1 MSNYK
6 VLVVDDERM
15 IREGIADM
23 IDWSSL
29 GLTLAGT
36 AADGLSGYSAIAEQR
51 PDIVITDIKMP
62 KLSGLELIQKTQSEF
77 SGTTFIVL
85 SGYGEFELAAQAMKY
100 GVKHYL
106 LKPSNE
112 EEIIQVLR
120 EVSVELDAHRSKEL
134 QWEGMQRQ
142 LAETG
147 SSGQSARNHA
157 FYAAAEGGETSA
169 AEHYPGGTDADA
181 AANTA
186 VWSAE
191 ADEYMRV
198 ITAAVRNGEE
208 AELESGLAVFFHAL
222 FEKRPEA
229 KFATG
234 RCMELLDAVFKDAA
248 LAFGYKKESDGVR
261 IWQMKTLKEIQ
272 RYITEELSA
281 IMDSQ
286 RELRSD
292 KRSRVIARIKQLTD
306 DHLENRQLSLQW
318 LAQHHLFLN
327 SEYLGKLFRQETGEK
342 YTRYL
347 TVKRMQKAK
356 ELIESLPQLKM
367 YEIAERCG
375 FEQDPQYFANVFKK
389 IYDCSPAEYRKRIS
403 SGAE

>member
-23 IDWSSL
+23 IDWRSL
-29 GLTLAGT
+29 GLMLAGT
-36 AADGLSGYSAIAEQR
+36 APDGLSAYREIIEKR

-62 KLSGLELIQKTQSEF
+62 KLNGLELIQKTQSEI

-85 SGYGEFELAAQAMKY
+85 SGYGEFELAAQAMKF

-112 EEIIQVLR
+112 EEIIQVLH
-120 EVSVELDAHRSKEL
+120 EVKAELEAQRSKER

-147 SSGQSARNHA
+147 SSGQSARSNA
-157 FYAAAEGGETSA
+157 FYATTEGWGASDSELV
-169 AEHYPGGTDADA
+169 PGA
-181 AANTA
+181 AANAA

-191 ADEYMRV
+191 EDEYVRT
-198 ITAAVRNGEE
+198 IAAAIRNGEE
-208 AELESGLAVFFHAL
+208 SELERGLAVFFHAL

-234 RCMELLDAVFKDAA
+234 RCMELLDAAFKEAA

-272 RYITEELSA
+272 RYMTEELSA

-306 DHLENRQLSLQW
+306 EHLDNRQLSLQW

-347 TVKRMQKAK
+347 TVMRMEKAK

-403 SGAE
+403 GVSE

>member
-15 IREGIADM
+15 IREGIAEM
-23 IDWSSL
+23 IDWESL

-36 AADGLSGYSAIAEQR
+36 APDGLLAYQAIAEQR

-77 SGTTFIVL
+77 SGTAFIVL
-85 SGYGEFELAAQAMKY
+85 SGYGEFELAAQAMKF

-112 EEIIQVLR
+112 EEIIEVLH
-120 EVSVELDAHRSKEL
+120 EVTAELDVHRSKERE
-134 QWEGMQRQ
+134 WEGMQQQ
-142 LAETG
+142 LAE
-147 SSGQSARNHA
+147 SGGISQQARVNT
-157 FYAAAEGGETSA
+157 FYAAAEGGEAVSGDH
-169 AEHYPGGTDADA
+169 EPVA
-181 AANTA
+181 AANAA

-191 ADEYMRV
+191 EDEYVRA
-198 ITAAVRNGEE
+198 IAAAVRNGEAAE
-208 AELESGLAVFFHAL
+208 AKSGLAVFFHAL
-222 FEKRPEA
+222 YEKRPEA

-234 RCMELLDAVFKDAA
+234 RCMELLDAVFKEAA

-261 IWQMKTLKEIQ
+261 IWQMKTLQEIQ
-272 RYITEELSA
+272 HYITEELSA
-281 IMDSQ
+281 IIEGQ
-286 RELRSD
+286 LRSD

-306 DHLENRQLSLQW
+306 DHLDNRQLSLQW

-327 SEYLGKLFRQETGEK
+327 SEYLGKLFRQDTGEK

-347 TVKRMQKAK
+347 TVKRMEKAK

-403 SGAE
+403 GVSE